1 MSGIGEILKAVGDLG
16 TFQKRLVL
24 FSMLPCL
31 SLAFHQFCQ
40 LFMVPDLPHYCNTSW
55 IRAVGPNLTE
65 EEQLNLTLPRGAD
78 GAYEQCS
85 MYSPVDWDLGSIVAY
100 GLNATEKCSSGWVYP
115 SAQQPS
121 LLTEVC
127 KCLRTPRGRAGE
139 GMDFGEGRGR
149 GGVGLSPARAL
160 PTAQPLA
167 STRGTH
173 GTWPGDTV
181 LVSLPQVP
189 LFFSMVLFTA
199 PSLWKTFAFQELYLS
214 FSLLGPPETFRV

>member
-1 MSGIGEILKAVGDLG
+1 
-16 TFQKRLVL
+16 
-24 FSMLPCL
+24 
-31 SLAFHQFCQ
+31 
-40 LFMVPDLPHYCNTSW
+40 MVPDLPHYCNTSW

-173 GTWPGDTV
+173 GTWPGGTF

-189 LFFSMVLFTA
+189 LFFSMVLLTA

>member
-127 KCLRTPRGRAGE
+127 KCLRMPRGRAGE

-173 GTWPGDTV
+173 GTWPGGTV

-189 LFFSMVLFTA
+189 LFFSMVLLTA